1 MIENSKGSEEI
12 KDLEDIGKTIREM
25 DQNLNEEMGGYRA
38 RYGQQAKDSGNGQ
51 MGPGYGGSGGSG
63 QSGFGGGQ

>member
-1 MIENSKGSEEI
+1 MRENAKGSEDI

-25 DQNLNEEMGGYRA
+25 DQNLNETMGVYRA

-51 MGPGYGGSGGSG
+51 MGPGYGGNGGSA
-63 QSGFGGGQ
+63 QSCFGGGQ